1 MDTSDFVEQASND
14 VNDAIAMMAEAKE
27 RAMSVREAWTT
38 SVANGEQSFDSLMDL
53 VNRPGSKEGQ
63 YASKIKL
70 YDILRQAKGWTDD
83 RAYKAMVENGMD
95 HKTTV
100 GEARLYIPFY
110 ERFRSLIKAD
120 GEKWEP
126 TLEREVIRP
135 EMPEGWPWYSKLD
148 GLMALDGADAYP
160 LPSSVKAGRSR
171 AQETPSKPRQE
182 QDVVV
187 PTEYKDSAVNEPQK
201 AIEESS
207 IESDNSHSSS
217 LIDEMKRSIQKD
229 DDEFDYDAAM
239 MSLIDDTDDEDD
251 DPTDDLARMLGV

>member
-27 RAMSVREAWTT
+27 RAMSVREEWTT
-38 SVANGEQSFDSLMDL
+38 SVANREQDFDTLMDL
-53 VNRPGSKEGQ
+53 VNKPGSKEGQ

-110 ERFRSLIKAD
+110 ERFRSLIKAN
-120 GEKWEP
+120 GEEWEP
-126 TLEREVIRP
+126 SLEREVIRP

-182 QDVVV
+182 QGIEV
-187 PTEYKDSAVNEPQK
+187 PTEDKDSAVNEPQK

-207 IESDNSHSSS
+207 TESGNSHSSS